1 MRVPLNAPGYDAA
14 RRVRNYNY
22 AILNI
27 GALAGECE
35 AAGVPVTRLNI
46 GDPTLYGFEP
56 PPRLTDACIAA
67 LREGRHSYAPPCGIA
82 AAREAIAADAAQRR
96 IETSPE
102 QIIVTAGATEAA
114 DLLFTALLNPGD
126 EVLCPSPGY
135 PLYTALAARQEA
147 TSVPYH
153 LDPRNSWLPD
163 PQEIGRL
170 ITSRTKLLIVI
181 NPNNPTGT
189 LYPAGLLSRI
199 ADIARKHRIVCLAD
213 EVYRKLIYS
222 GSHHP
227 FASFAGNDLPV
238 FTFESLSKNFMV
250 PGWRTGWMTISNSQ
264 LLPDLQGALQKLA
277 DARVCA
283 PAAPQYAIQ
292 EALSMGND
300 YLLPVME
307 RLRRQRDLSVSM
319 LNGIEGLSCS
329 TPEGAFHVM
338 AKVDLSLYPFASDEE
353 FIVEL
358 LRKKQILF
366 VHGSGFGTQPG
377 DGYFRIV
384 YLPDTVTL
392 ERVYHD
398 LYDFL
403 HHCRQHSGAIRQQP
417 KTTTRS

>member
-1 MRVPLNAPGYDAA
+1 MRLPLTPGYDAA
-14 RRVRNYNY
+14 RRIRNYNY

-27 GALAGECE
+27 ETLAGEYE
-35 AAGVPVTRLNI
+35 AAGVPITRLNI
-46 GDPTLYGFEP
+46 GDPTLFGFEP
-56 PPRLTDACIAA
+56 AQQLTDAYIAA
-67 LREGRHSYAPPCGIA
+67 LRNGKHSYAPSCGIA
-82 AAREAIAADAAQRR
+82 DAREAIAQDAGNRR
-96 IETSPE
+96 IETSSE
-102 QIIVTAGATEAA
+102 QVIVTAGATEAA
-114 DLLFTALLNPGD
+114 DLLCTALLNPGD

-147 TSVPYH
+147 TSVPYR
-153 LDPRNSWLPD
+153 LDPQNNWLPD

-189 LYPAGLLSRI
+189 LYPAELLSSI
-199 ADIARKHRIVCLAD
+199 AETARKHRIVCLAD

-238 FTFESLSKNFMV
+238 FTLESLSKNFMV
-250 PGWRTGWMTISNSQ
+250 PGWRTGWMTISNSH
-264 LLPDLQGALQKLA
+264 LLPDLRGALQKLA

-283 PAAPQYAIQ
+283 PAAPQYAIRD
-292 EALSMGND
+292 ALSLGND
-300 YLLPVME
+300 YLVPVME
-307 RLRRQRDLSVSM
+307 KLRRQRDLTVKM

-329 TPEGAFHVM
+329 TPEGAFHLM
-338 AKVDLSLYPFASDEE
+338 AKIDPSRYPFASDEE

-366 VHGSGFGTQPG
+366 VHGSGFGTQT
-377 DGYFRIV
+377 DEGYFRIV
-384 YLPDTVTL
+384 YLPDTATL

-403 HHCRQHSGAIRQQP
+403 HHCRQHSGAFRQQH
-417 KTTTRS
+417 KTTIRS

>member
-1 MRVPLNAPGYDAA
+1 MNDPGYDAA
-14 RRVRNYNY
+14 QRVRNYNY

-27 GALAGECE
+27 AALAGEYE
-35 AAGVPVTRLNI
+35 ATGKTISRLNI
-46 GDPTLYGFEP
+46 GDPTLFGFEP
-56 PPRLTDACIAA
+56 PPQLTEAYIAA
-67 LREGRHSYAPPCGIA
+67 LRNGRHSYAPSCGIPS
-82 AAREAIAADAAQRR
+82 AREAIARDAGNRL
-96 IETSPE
+96 IETSDQ

-114 DLLFTALLNPGD
+114 DLLCTALLNPGD

-135 PLYTALAARQEA
+135 PLYTALAARQE
-147 TSVPYH
+147 TVSVPYN
-153 LDPRNSWLPD
+153 LDPLNSWLPD
-163 PQEIGRL
+163 PQEIEHL
-170 ITSRTKLLIVI
+170 ITSRTKLLIII
-181 NPNNPTGT
+181 NPNNPTGA
-189 LYPAGLLSRI
+189 LYPAELLAAI
-199 ADIARKHRIVCLAD
+199 AEIARKHQLICLAD

-238 FTFESLSKNFMV
+238 FTLESLSKNFMV
-250 PGWRTGWMTISNSQ
+250 PGWRTGWMTISNSH
-264 LLPDLQGALQKLA
+264 LLPDLSGALRKLA
-277 DARVCA
+277 DARLCA
-283 PAAPQYAIQ
+283 PAAPQYAIT

-300 YLLPVME
+300 YLLPIME
-307 RLRRQRDLSVSM
+307 KLHRQRNLTVSM
-319 LNGIEGLSCS
+319 LNDFEGLSCS

-338 AKVDLSLYPFASDEE
+338 AKIDLSRYPFASDEE

-377 DGYFRIV
+377 EGYFRIV
-384 YLPDTVTL
+384 YLPDTATL

-403 HHCRQHSGAIRQQP
+403 HHCRQHSGAIRQKP